1 LLGAT
6 LKAGALYLLPIIAI
20 VVSLIFGYSATKSA
34 LNAIAVT
41 ILVYLLLTAVKNTW
55 EDGEIR
61 GI

>member
-1 LLGAT
+1 MLGAT